1 LREHLSNIR
10 EWRYKIYLQ
19 VGNMSDILNMTF
31 SDFNS
36 IIKQMIYEN
45 KPIDHKIRKLSNT
58 QLKMIERRKEQK
70 R

>member
-1 LREHLSNIR
+1 
-10 EWRYKIYLQ
+10 
-19 VGNMSDILNMTF
+19 MSDILNMTF